1 MIYIEI
7 KKQRDYMGER
17 ITFFFFLRIS
27 SIVSFFY
34 LSQYISLYP
43 YISQKIIHL
52 SVVKA
57 VGINSTVEQ
66 FLLTIK
72 LFFSSILL
80 IVLVQNISCR
90 VHVTQHILK
99 WQRSISQIV
108 VFTKLSS
115 LQKICT

>member
-1 MIYIEI
+1 
-7 KKQRDYMGER
+7 MGER
-17 ITFFFFLRIS
+17 IASFFFFTYLKYSLFFLSRYIS
-27 SIVSFFY
+27 R
-34 LSQYISLYP
+34 YISLYP

-99 WQRSISQIV
+99 WPRSISQIV

>member
-7 KKQRDYMGER
+7 KKQRDYMGDR
-17 ITFFFFLRIS
+17 ITFFFFFTYLKYS
-27 SIVSFFY
+27 LFF
-34 LSQYISLYP
+34 LPQYISLYP
-43 YISQKIIHL
+43 YISQKIIHF

-72 LFFSSILL
+72 LFFSSMLL

-90 VHVTQHILK
+90 VHVT
-99 WQRSISQIV
+99 
-108 VFTKLSS
+108 
-115 LQKICT
+115 

>member
-1 MIYIEI
+1 
-7 KKQRDYMGER
+7 MGER
-17 ITFFFFLRIS
+17 IVSFFFTCLKYS
-27 SIVSFFY
+27 LSFFY

-43 YISQKIIHL
+43 YISQKIIHF

-99 WQRSISQIV
+99 WPRSISQIV

>member
-1 MIYIEI
+1 
-7 KKQRDYMGER
+7 MGEKL
-17 ITFFFFLRIS
+17 TSFFFFLTYLKYS
-27 SIVSFFY
+27 LFFFY

-72 LFFSSILL
+72 LFFSSMLL

-99 WQRSISQIV
+99 RPRSISQIV

>member
-1 MIYIEI
+1 
-7 KKQRDYMGER
+7 MGEK
-17 ITFFFFLRIS
+17 ITSFFFFLPIS
-27 SIVSFFY
+27 SIVSFFFY

-72 LFFSSILL
+72 LFFSSMLL

-99 WQRSISQIV
+99 RPRSISQIV

>member
-1 MIYIEI
+1 MIYIEM

-17 ITFFFFLRIS
+17 ITSFFFFTYLKYS
-27 SIVSFFY
+27 LFFY

-43 YISQKIIHL
+43 YIAQKIIHL

-72 LFFSSILL
+72 RFF
-80 IVLVQNISCR
+80 
-90 VHVTQHILK
+90 
-99 WQRSISQIV
+99 
-108 VFTKLSS
+108 
-115 LQKICT
+115 LQYC

>member
-1 MIYIEI
+1 
-7 KKQRDYMGER
+7 MGEKL
-17 ITFFFFLRIS
+17 TSFFFFFTYLKYS
-27 SIVSFFY
+27 LFFFY

-72 LFFSSILL
+72 LFFSSMLL

-99 WQRSISQIV
+99 RPRSISQIV

>member
-1 MIYIEI
+1 
-7 KKQRDYMGER
+7 MGEK
-17 ITFFFFLRIS
+17 ITSFFSFLPIS
-27 SIVSFFY
+27 SIVSFFFY

-43 YISQKIIHL
+43 YISQKIIHF

-99 WQRSISQIV
+99 RPRSISQIV

>member
-1 MIYIEI
+1 
-7 KKQRDYMGER
+7 MGER
-17 ITFFFFLRIS
+17 IASFFFFTYLKYS
-27 SIVSFFY
+27 LFF
-34 LSQYISLYP
+34 LSRYISLYP

-72 LFFSSILL
+72 LFFSSMLL

-99 WQRSISQIV
+99 RPRSISQIV